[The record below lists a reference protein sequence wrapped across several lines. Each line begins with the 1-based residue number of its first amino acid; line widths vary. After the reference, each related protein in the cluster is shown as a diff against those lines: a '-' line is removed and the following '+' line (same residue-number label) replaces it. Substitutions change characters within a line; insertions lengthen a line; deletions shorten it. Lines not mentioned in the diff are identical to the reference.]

1 MNLHLPID
9 MSWLDITFGVVVLIS
24 IGVGVFRGLVF
35 ELLSVTGWFVAYFAA
50 QWFAPQLAPLIPIGT
65 VGSGLNQGAAFAGV
79 FIAALL
85 VWSLIARLLRMLVH
99 RSPLSATDRVLGA
112 AFGMARAA
120 VLLLAVATVVGLTP
134 LARSTAWQQSSAA
147 VWLDSALRGLK
158 PVLPADIS
166 RHLPT

>member
-1 MNLHLPID
+1 VNLHPSIN
-9 MSWLDITFGVVVLIS
+9 MSWLDLTFAVVVLVS
-24 IGVGVFRGLVF
+24 IGVGVFRGLIF

-50 QWFAPQLAPLIPIGT
+50 QFFAPQVAPLIPIGAA
-65 VGSGLNQGAAFAGV
+65 GSGLNQGAAFAGV

-85 VWSLIARLLRMLVH
+85 AWSLIARLLRLLVQ
-99 RSPLSATDRVLGA
+99 RSPLSATDRMLGA

-134 LARSTAWQQSSAA
+134 LSRSTAWQQSSAA

-158 PVLPADIS
+158 PVLPPDIS

>member
-1 MNLHLPID
+1 
-9 MSWLDITFGVVVLIS
+9 MSWLDISFAAIVLVS
-24 IGVGVFRGLVF
+24 IGVGVLRGLVF

-50 QWFAPQLAPLIPIGT
+50 QWLAPEVAPLVPIGAA
-65 VGSGLNQGAAFAGV
+65 GSGLNYGAAFAGV

-85 VWSLIARLLRMLVH
+85 IWSLISRLLRLLIH

-112 AFGMARAA
+112 AFGLARGA

-147 VWLDSALRGLK
+147 VWLESALRGLK
-158 PVLPADIS
+158 PVLPPDIS
-166 RHLPT
+166 RHLPA